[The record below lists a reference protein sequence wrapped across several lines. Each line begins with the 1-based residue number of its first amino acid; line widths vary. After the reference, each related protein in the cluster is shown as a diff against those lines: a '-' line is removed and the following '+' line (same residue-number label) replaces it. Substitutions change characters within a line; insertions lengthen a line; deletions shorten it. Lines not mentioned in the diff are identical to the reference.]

1 MQEEVLL
8 ITACRQGDRKA
19 QHRLYQL
26 YARQM
31 YAICMRYV
39 SDPDDAQD
47 ILQEGFVAIYRHLD
61 SFRGE
66 NRLFFWM
73 RTVMVNTALNFLRR
87 TKKKRELT
95 DTLDEGLQVAD
106 TDTPEMGELSV
117 DDCMKAVSTLSDG
130 YRTVFNLYAVEGYSH
145 AEIGALLGI
154 SEGTSKSQYSRA
166 IKHLRTRLGLPE
178 RGAPRTDESRM
189 NGHSTQLNGHSTPH
203 NGALKPISR
212 DRDQPTP
219 QPIESAAKP
228 TKPLD

>member
-1 MQEEVLL
+1 MQEELLL
-8 ITACRQGDRKA
+8 ITACREGDRKA

-106 TDTPEMGELSV
+106 TDTAEMGDLSV
-117 DDCMKAVSTLSDG
+117 EDCMKAVSTLSEG

-178 RGAPRTDESRM
+178 RGAPRTEEPRI
-189 NGHSTQLNGHSTPH
+189 NGHHIHLNGHTTH
-203 NGALKPISR
+203 TNGTLKPV
-212 DRDQPTP
+212 P
-219 QPIESAAKP
+219 QDPHSPLRSELTAKP
-228 TKPLD
+228 AKPME